1 MKCILMIIL
10 SCACFCASS
19 AQSFSGEYTTELQ
32 WDMKKETNW
41 VNLLRLNLS
50 VPLFDGKGSLEAATI
65 HSAKTNNRPFLP
77 RNGMFGRSHMGKAYQ
92 PLAFGAACFSVH
104 H

>member
-1 MKCILMIIL
+1 MKRILIIIL

-19 AQSFSGEYTTELQ
+19 AQSFSGEYTAELQ

-65 HSAKTNNRPFLP
+65 HSAKTNNRSFLP
-77 RNGMFGRSHMGKAYQ
+77 RSRVFGRSYVEKVYQ
-92 PLAFGAACFSVH
+92 PFAFGSACFTVH